1 MVDGAY
7 GDRLRVAVVDDEPLA
22 RSRLCRLLSIVGG
35 PSIQV
40 VLQCG
45 TADEFLTAGPAA
57 MLDAAFVD
65 IEMPGGDGL
74 EAVTRWPT
82 GRRPLIIVVTAHL
95 EHALRA
101 FDARA
106 IDYLSKPVSE
116 IRLRETLDRAYA
128 YRSGTLPRP
137 QAAPASSGVILSSRQ
152 VEILQLL
159 SDQRSNKEI
168 GRALELSHFTVR
180 NQLSAL
186 YRLFDVDKRHEL
198 LARAAATGVLK
209 PGQVSAMMGGAG
221 ASRVADDNG
230 PLP

>member
-1 MVDGAY
+1 MVEYAY
-7 GDRLRVAVVDDEPLA
+7 GDGLRVAVVDDEPIA
-22 RSRLCRLLSIVGG
+22 RSRLSRLLSMVGG
-35 PSIQV
+35 PSIEV

-45 TADEFLTAGPAA
+45 TANEFLTAGPAA

-82 GRRPLIIVVTAHL
+82 ERRPLIIVVTAHL
-95 EHALRA
+95 EHAVRA

-116 IRLRETLDRAYA
+116 TRLRETLDRAYT

-137 QAAPASSGVILSSRQ
+137 EAAPASSGLILSSRQ

-168 GRALELSHFTVR
+168 GRALDLSHFTVR

-186 YRLFDVDKRHEL
+186 YRLFGVDKRHEL
-198 LARAAATGVLK
+198 LVRATAIGVLKADRAAAMSDDG
-209 PGQVSAMMGGAG
+209 SSSGA
-221 ASRVADDNG
+221 ADDHG